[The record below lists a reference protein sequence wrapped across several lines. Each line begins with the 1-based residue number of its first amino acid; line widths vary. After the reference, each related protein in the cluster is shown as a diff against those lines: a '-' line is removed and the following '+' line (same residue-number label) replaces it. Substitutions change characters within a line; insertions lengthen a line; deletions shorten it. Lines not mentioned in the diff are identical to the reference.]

1 MILDGYTNF
10 TSVGRREEMKN
21 QPYVPR
27 KVSAYF
33 SQPLIIPLTVKKVES
48 KVLNHREVITT
59 EFFVLSD
66 GVKKVY
72 TEQDAI
78 TGYGNQ
84 QIVNPV
90 TVSYM
95 NLFINGVLQPKVNYR
110 VTEGM
115 LILLT
120 EDAPEKG
127 CPIILQMIRI

>member
-1 MILDGYTNF
+1 
-10 TSVGRREEMKN
+10 MKN

-27 KVSAYF
+27 KATAYF
-33 SQPLIIPLTVKKVES
+33 SQPLIIPLTINNLES
-48 KVLNHREVITT
+48 KVVSHREVITT

-72 TEQDAI
+72 TERDAI
-78 TGYGNQ
+78 TGYGIQ

-95 NLFINGVLQPKVNYR
+95 NLFINGVLQPKLNYR
-110 VTEGM
+110 VTEGR

>member
-1 MILDGYTNF
+1 
-10 TSVGRREEMKN
+10 MKN

-27 KVSAYF
+27 KASAYF
-33 SQPLIIPLTVKKVES
+33 SQPLIIPLTVNKAES

-84 QIVNPV
+84 QIVNPI

-115 LILLT
+115 LVLLT

-127 CPIILQMIRI
+127 CPIILQMIQI

>member
-1 MILDGYTNF
+1 
-10 TSVGRREEMKN
+10 MKN

-27 KVSAYF
+27 KVTAYF
-33 SQPLIIPLTVKKVES
+33 SQPLIIPLTVNKPES
-48 KVLNHREVITT
+48 KVVSHKEVITT

-78 TGYGNQ
+78 ADYGFQ
-84 QIVNPV
+84 QIMNPV
-90 TVSYM
+90 SVSYM

-110 VTEGM
+110 VTEGR

-120 EDAPEKG
+120 EDVPEKG
-127 CPIILQMIRI
+127 CPIILQMIQI

>member
-1 MILDGYTNF
+1 MILNGYTNF

-27 KVSAYF
+27 KATAYF
-33 SQPLIIPLTVKKVES
+33 SQPLIIPLTVNKAES
-48 KVLNHREVITT
+48 KVVNHREVITT
-59 EFFVLSD
+59 EFFVLAD

-110 VTEGM
+110 VTEGR
-115 LILLT
+115 LVLLT